1 MSRAEL
7 GLFEDD
13 PRSQQGADALAILDS
28 QIKTPAQREF
38 TWAAKDL
45 FVPKEPWNNEPMQ
58 VATRAAVRE
67 ERTFSAYRQR
77 EAWVMKSDVKGISQQ
92 EVSEGEVFMLND
104 SDYSL
109 IELQRILEAQGEY

>member
-45 FVPKEPWNNEPMQ
+45 FVPEKLNL
-58 VATRAAVRE
+58 AVIGPYGDASRFE
-67 ERTFSAYRQR
+67 NLL
-77 EAWVMKSDVKGISQQ
+77 K
-92 EVSEGEVFMLND
+92 
-104 SDYSL
+104 
-109 IELQRILEAQGEY
+109 